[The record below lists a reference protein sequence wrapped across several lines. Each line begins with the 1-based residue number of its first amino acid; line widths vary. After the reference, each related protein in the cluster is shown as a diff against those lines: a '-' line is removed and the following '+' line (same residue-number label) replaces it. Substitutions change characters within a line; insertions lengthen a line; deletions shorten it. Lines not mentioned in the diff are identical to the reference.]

1 MSERNAM
8 LASAF
13 PSVSRLDVVN
23 RDRGGQDV
31 KEEDDSQLSKRHC
44 RAADREA
51 GLDGETDLTQVQQR
65 IIASGTLTV
74 DEMNTFFF
82 KKK

>member
-44 RAADREA
+44 RSDEYLADELMLEKTSRC
-51 GLDGETDLTQVQQR
+51 LRRWL
-65 IIASGTLTV
+65 V
-74 DEMNTFFF
+74 DET
-82 KKK
+82 

>member
-44 RAADREA
+44 RSDEYLADECRFNFAIKREQCKA
-51 GLDGETDLTQVQQR
+51 RFD
-65 IIASGTLTV
+65 TV
-74 DEMNTFFF
+74 ER
-82 KKK
+82 

>member
-31 KEEDDSQLSKRHC
+31 KEEGDSQLLPDEEEMKRLMGQGC
-44 RAADREA
+44 E
-51 GLDGETDLTQVQQR
+51 
-65 IIASGTLTV
+65 
-74 DEMNTFFF
+74 
-82 KKK
+82 

>member
-1 MSERNAM
+1 M

-31 KEEDDSQLSKRHC
+31 KEEDDSQLSKRQS

-51 GLDGETDLTQVQQR
+51 GLLNETDLTQVQQR

-74 DEMNTFFF
+74 DEMNTFFL
-82 KKK
+82 KKN

>member
-1 MSERNAM
+1 M

-51 GLDGETDLTQVQQR
+51 GLDGDLTQVQQR

-74 DEMNTFFF
+74 DEMNTFFL
-82 KKK
+82 KKN